1 LFTGGRYSE
10 VPKKYDN
17 SFKATG
23 HDKQQGAYADTFKGL
38 EQMVTSSKLLYQ
50 KSLVNLHKLLK
61 SYAKHLLLI
70 SWSDLFKMID
80 KNTNIY
86 QKLLKVKLSDIF
98 KLKNC

>member
-50 KSLVNLHKLLK
+50 KSLVNLHNLLK
-61 SYAKHLLLI
+61 SYAILFLLI
-70 SWSDLFKMID
+70 SGLIC
-80 KNTNIY
+80 
-86 QKLLKVKLSDIF
+86 LK
-98 KLKNC
+98 